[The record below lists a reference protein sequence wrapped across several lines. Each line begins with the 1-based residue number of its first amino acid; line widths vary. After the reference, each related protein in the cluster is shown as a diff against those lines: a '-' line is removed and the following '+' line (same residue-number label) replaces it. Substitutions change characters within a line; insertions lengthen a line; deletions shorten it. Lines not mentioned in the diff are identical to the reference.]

1 MPRQTSRDLRNES
14 RFEVL
19 HALFELGPSTRQE
32 IARHTGLSTATVA
45 TLVTQFL
52 AEGVLR
58 IATLERKTV
67 GRPYERL
74 AIDPD
79 RGRIVGVDV
88 AETYVA
94 ATVFDIAL
102 TPISHGEVM
111 LDEHQNSQSYVV
123 DGIVRAVEAAVTDSE
138 GGLDRIL
145 GGGVSMPGQVSPD
158 AGVSV
163 FAPNWDWHDVRIEAL
178 LEQRLRIP
186 VYVDNPLKAVTL
198 SEMWF
203 GVGRVSD
210 SMAVVN
216 LGTGVGAGIAIDG
229 ALIRGANNNAG
240 EWGHTLLQLDGRQC
254 RCGRRGCVE
263 AYLGV
268 HGLETSLAEI
278 DPAHPALRQ
287 PLQRGFIEAVATGL
301 AMRRS
306 GPDRT
311 RSPYV
316 ALPGSRARR
325 PRQPAR
331 RPVHHPHRLDHDRAG
346 RLDHPGRPRGAT
358 AARPAGFT
366 AEPHRRVVPRPRQSG
381 RPRDGGLRTGTVP
394 RPARSGQPGEH
405 PDHPPPVPL
414 PPLGDLSCPSPRG
427 S

>member
-32 IARHTGLSTATVA
+32 IAQHTGLSTATVA
-45 TLVTQFL
+45 TLVTEFL

-58 IATLERKTV
+58 IATLERRTV

-74 AIDPD
+74 AIDPG

-102 TPISHGEVM
+102 TPISQGEVT
-111 LDEHQNSQSYVV
+111 LDEHENSQSYVV
-123 DGIVRAVEAAVTDSE
+123 DGIIRAVEAAVADSA
-138 GGLDRIL
+138 GGLDQIL
-145 GGGVSMPGQVSPD
+145 GSGISMPGQVSPD

-163 FAPNWDWHDVRIEAL
+163 FAPNWDWHDVQIEAL
-178 LEQRLRIP
+178 LAQRLKIP

-198 SEMWF
+198 AEMWF
-203 GVGRVSD
+203 GIGRVSD

-240 EWGHTLLQLDGRQC
+240 EWGHTLLQLDGRPC

-268 HGLETSLAEI
+268 HGIETSLAEI
-278 DPAHPALRQ
+278 DPDHPALRQ
-287 PLQRGFIEAVATGL
+287 SLQRDFVDAVAQGL
-301 AMRRS
+301 AA
-306 GPDRT
+306 GDPALTELAART
-311 RSPYV
+311 SHYLAAALGDLVNLLDVPSITLTGWTSTALAEWLVPAVREELPQHV
-316 ALPGSRARR
+316 LPGSLPNLTVESSRVPGNPVALGMAAFALEQFLGQLGLASPASTPITRR
-325 PRQPAR
+325 
-331 RPVHHPHRLDHDRAG
+331 RLRS
-346 RLDHPGRPRGAT
+346 
-358 AARPAGFT
+358 
-366 AEPHRRVVPRPRQSG
+366 QS
-381 RPRDGGLRTGTVP
+381 
-394 RPARSGQPGEH
+394 
-405 PDHPPPVPL
+405 
-414 PPLGDLSCPSPRG
+414 
-427 S
+427 

>member
-1 MPRQTSRDLRNES
+1 MVPRQTSRDLRNES

-32 IARHTGLSTATVA
+32 ISRHTGLSTATVA
-45 TLVTQFL
+45 TLVTEFL
-52 AEGVLR
+52 SEGVLR
-58 IATLERKTV
+58 IATLERRTV

-94 ATVFDIAL
+94 ATVYDIAL
-102 TPISHGEVM
+102 TPISHGEVS
-111 LDEHQNSQSYVV
+111 LDEHENSQSYVV
-123 DGIVRAVEAAVTDSE
+123 DGIVSAVEAAIADSE

-145 GGGVSMPGQVSPD
+145 GSGFSMPGQVSPD

-203 GVGRVSD
+203 GVGRVSE

-268 HGLETSLAEI
+268 HGIETSLAEI
-278 DPAHPALRQ
+278 DPEHPALQQ
-287 PLQRGFIEAVATGL
+287 PLQRGFIEAVAKGL
-301 AMRRS
+301 AA
-306 GPDRT
+306 GDPVLAELAART
-311 RSPYV
+311 SHYLAAALGDLVNVLDIPSITLTGWTTTALAEWIVPAVREELPQHV
-316 ALPGSRARR
+316 LPGSLPNLSVESSRVPGNPVALGMAAFALEQFLGQLGLASPASTPITRRR
-325 PRQPAR
+325 PRS
-331 RPVHHPHRLDHDRAG
+331 
-346 RLDHPGRPRGAT
+346 
-358 AARPAGFT
+358 
-366 AEPHRRVVPRPRQSG
+366 QS
-381 RPRDGGLRTGTVP
+381 
-394 RPARSGQPGEH
+394 
-405 PDHPPPVPL
+405 
-414 PPLGDLSCPSPRG
+414 
-427 S
+427 

>member
-1 MPRQTSRDLRNES
+1 MVPRQTSRDLRNES

-32 IARHTGLSTATVA
+32 ISRHTGLSTATVA
-45 TLVTQFL
+45 TLVTEFL
-52 AEGVLR
+52 SEGVLK
-58 IATLERKTV
+58 IATLERRTV

-94 ATVFDIAL
+94 ATVYDIAL
-102 TPISHGEVM
+102 EPVSHGEVT
-111 LDEHQNSQSYVV
+111 LDEHENSQSYVV
-123 DGIVRAVEAAVTDSE
+123 DGIVRAVEAAVADSA
-138 GGLDRIL
+138 GGLDGIL
-145 GGGVSMPGQVSPD
+145 GSGVSMPGQVSPD

-163 FAPNWDWHDVRIEAL
+163 FAPNWDWHDVSIEAL

-203 GVGRVSD
+203 GVGRVSG

-278 DPAHPALRQ
+278 DPDHPALQ
-287 PLQRGFIEAVATGL
+287 QSQQRGFVEAVAKGL
-301 AMRRS
+301 AA
-306 GPDRT
+306 GDPVLTELAART
-311 RSPYV
+311 SHYLAAALGDLVNVLDIPSITLTGWTSAALAEWIVPAVREELPQHV
-316 ALPGSRARR
+316 LPGSLPNLTVESSRVPGNPVALGMAAFALEQFLGQLGLASPASTPIARRR
-325 PRQPAR
+325 PRSQ
-331 RPVHHPHRLDHDRAG
+331 
-346 RLDHPGRPRGAT
+346 T
-358 AARPAGFT
+358 
-366 AEPHRRVVPRPRQSG
+366 
-381 RPRDGGLRTGTVP
+381 
-394 RPARSGQPGEH
+394 
-405 PDHPPPVPL
+405 
-414 PPLGDLSCPSPRG
+414 
-427 S
+427 

>member
-1 MPRQTSRDLRNES
+1 MVPRQTSRDLRNES

-19 HALFELGPSTRQE
+19 HALFEVGPSTRQE

-45 TLVTQFL
+45 TLVTEFL
-52 AEGVLR
+52 SEGVLR
-58 IATLERKTV
+58 IATMERRTV

-94 ATVFDIAL
+94 ATVYDIAL
-102 TPISHGEVM
+102 TPVGQGEVA
-111 LDEHQNSQSYVV
+111 LDEHENSQAYVV
-123 DGIVRAVEAAVTDSE
+123 DGIAGAVEAAIADSA

-145 GGGVSMPGQVSPD
+145 GSGISMPGQVSPD
-158 AGVSV
+158 AGVSI

-178 LEQRLRIP
+178 LEQRLRVP
-186 VYVDNPLKAVTL
+186 VYVDNPLKAVAL

-203 GVGRVSD
+203 GVGRVSE
-210 SMAVVN
+210 SMVVVN

-268 HGLETSLAEI
+268 QGLETSLAEI
-278 DPAHPALRQ
+278 DPAHPALQQ
-287 PLQRGFIEAVATGL
+287 PLQRGFVEAVAKGL
-301 AMRRS
+301 AA
-306 GPDRT
+306 GDPALAELAART
-311 RSPYV
+311 SHYLAAALGDLVNVLDIPYITLTGWTSTALAEWFV
-316 ALPGSRARR
+316 PAVRAELPQHVLPGSLPHLTVESSRVPGNPVALGMAAFALEQFLGQLGLASPASAPITRR
-325 PRQPAR
+325 R
-331 RPVHHPHRLDHDRAG
+331 
-346 RLDHPGRPRGAT
+346 
-358 AARPAGFT
+358 
-366 AEPHRRVVPRPRQSG
+366 S
-381 RPRDGGLRTGTVP
+381 RTKP
-394 RPARSGQPGEH
+394 
-405 PDHPPPVPL
+405 
-414 PPLGDLSCPSPRG
+414 
-427 S
+427 

>member
-1 MPRQTSRDLRNES
+1 VPRQTSRDLRNES

-45 TLVTQFL
+45 TLVTEFL
-52 AEGVLR
+52 SEGVLR
-58 IATLERKTV
+58 ATMERRTV

-102 TPISHGEVM
+102 NPVSHGEVT
-111 LDEHQNSQSYVV
+111 LDEHENSQAYVV
-123 DGIVRAVEAAVTDSE
+123 DGIVRALDAAIGT
-138 GGLDRIL
+138 GDRDQIL
-145 GGGVSMPGQVSPD
+145 GAGVSMPGQVSPA

-163 FAPNWDWHDVRIEAL
+163 FAPNWDWHDVEIEEL
-178 LEQRLRIP
+178 LAQSLRIP
-186 VYVDNPLKAVTL
+186 VNVDNPLKAVTL

-203 GVGRVSD
+203 GVGRVTD

-240 EWGHTLLQLDGRQC
+240 EWGHTLLKLDGRRC

-268 HGLETSLAEI
+268 HGIETSLAEI
-278 DPAHPALRQ
+278 DPGHPALRQ
-287 PLQRGFIEAVATGL
+287 PLQRGFVEAVADGL
-301 AMRRS
+301 ATGDPVLAELAERTSHYLAAALGDLVNLLDIPYITLTGWTSAALAEWLVPAVRAELPDHVLPGSLPNLTVEASRVPGNPVALGMAAFALEHFLGQLGLASPASTPIARR
-306 GPDRT
+306 RT
-311 RSPYV
+311 RSH
-316 ALPGSRARR
+316 S
-325 PRQPAR
+325 
-331 RPVHHPHRLDHDRAG
+331 
-346 RLDHPGRPRGAT
+346 
-358 AARPAGFT
+358 
-366 AEPHRRVVPRPRQSG
+366 
-381 RPRDGGLRTGTVP
+381 
-394 RPARSGQPGEH
+394 
-405 PDHPPPVPL
+405 
-414 PPLGDLSCPSPRG
+414 
-427 S
+427 

>member
-45 TLVTQFL
+45 TLVTEFL
-52 AEGVLR
+52 SEGVLR
-58 IATLERKTV
+58 IATMERRTV

-102 TPISHGEVM
+102 TPVSHGEVT
-111 LDEHQNSQSYVV
+111 LDEHENSQAYVV
-123 DGIVRAVEAAVTDSE
+123 DGIVRALDAAIGTGDR
-138 GGLDRIL
+138 DRIL
-145 GGGVSMPGQVSPD
+145 GAGVSMPGQVSPA

-163 FAPNWDWHDVRIEAL
+163 FAPNWDWHDVEIEEL
-178 LEQRLRIP
+178 LAQSLRIP
-186 VYVDNPLKAVTL
+186 VNVDNPLKAVTL

-203 GVGRVSD
+203 GVGRVTE

-240 EWGHTLLQLDGRQC
+240 EWGHTLLQLDGRRC

-268 HGLETSLAEI
+268 HGIETSLAEI

-287 PLQRGFIEAVATGL
+287 PLQRGFVEAVADGL
-301 AMRRS
+301 ATGDPVLAELAKRTSHYLAAALGDLVNLLDIPYITLTGWTSAALAEWLVPAVRAEL
-306 GPDRT
+306 PDH
-311 RSPYV
+311 V
-316 ALPGSRARR
+316 LPGSLPNLTVEASRVPGNPVALGMAAFALEHFLGQLGLASPASTPIARRR
-325 PRQPAR
+325 PRS
-331 RPVHHPHRLDHDRAG
+331 H
-346 RLDHPGRPRGAT
+346 
-358 AARPAGFT
+358 
-366 AEPHRRVVPRPRQSG
+366 S
-381 RPRDGGLRTGTVP
+381 
-394 RPARSGQPGEH
+394 
-405 PDHPPPVPL
+405 
-414 PPLGDLSCPSPRG
+414 
-427 S
+427 